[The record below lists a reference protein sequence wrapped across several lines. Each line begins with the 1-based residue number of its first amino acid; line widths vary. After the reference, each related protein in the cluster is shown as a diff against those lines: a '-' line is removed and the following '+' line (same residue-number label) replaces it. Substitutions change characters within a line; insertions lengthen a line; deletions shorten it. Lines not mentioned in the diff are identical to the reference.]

1 MLNEDLLMLNVL
13 YVEDDAN
20 SRAVLSMIAR
30 IQPDFMAL
38 TLFEDSADFAARLA
52 ALSPQPDLIL
62 LDIHVEPHDGF
73 VMLRQIRALP
83 AFDTTP
89 VVALTASVMNDEVQ
103 VLQDA
108 GFSGVVS
115 KPLNLEMFPAL
126 IQRIIDGEVVWY
138 VW

>member
-1 MLNEDLLMLNVL
+1 MLNVL